1 MVSFLN
7 TDFYKITMMQ
17 AVWQLFPNVWVKYRY
32 KLRSKDVDLI
42 PYLKRIQ
49 NRVDALQGL
58 GPTQEEIEFLAKQG
72 FLNPTF
78 LAALKHFKLNPDE
91 YVKIAEVDGQFF
103 LEIEGPWYD
112 TICFEVPL
120 LQIISET
127 YFEDRARENPDIF
140 AEGRRRLDAKIEKLL
155 DYHDKWWR
163 EANSSNVNPFCLMEF
178 GTRRAFS
185 SIWHDEVVAKLA
197 LRLPKDM
204 LLGTSNVHL
213 ARTTNLKPQGT
224 MAHEF
229 ICAHGALYPL
239 HEAQKQAFYNWNKV
253 YQGEL
258 GIALSDTY
266 TFNQFLR
273 DFDKGLAN
281 LFAGA
286 RHDSGD
292 PFTWGTKLIQHYIYL
307 NINPRTK
314 VAVWSDGLNVDLSL
328 RLHQRFAPSI
338 RTTFGIGTDLSN
350 DLGVAPL
357 SQVIKLTQV
366 NGMPVIKISDEPAK
380 VMCEDE
386 QFKNWA
392 MHLFT
397 ELIPSQGTK

>member
-32 KLRSKDVDLI
+32 KLRSKDVNLM

-72 FLNPTF
+72 FLNPAF

-140 AEGRRRLDAKIEKLL
+140 NEGRRRLDAKIEKLL

-253 YQGEL
+253 
-258 GIALSDTY
+258 
-266 TFNQFLR
+266 
-273 DFDKGLAN
+273 
-281 LFAGA
+281 
-286 RHDSGD
+286 
-292 PFTWGTKLIQHYIYL
+292 
-307 NINPRTK
+307 
-314 VAVWSDGLNVDLSL
+314 
-328 RLHQRFAPSI
+328 
-338 RTTFGIGTDLSN
+338 
-350 DLGVAPL
+350 
-357 SQVIKLTQV
+357 
-366 NGMPVIKISDEPAK
+366 
-380 VMCEDE
+380 
-386 QFKNWA
+386 
-392 MHLFT
+392 
-397 ELIPSQGTK
+397 